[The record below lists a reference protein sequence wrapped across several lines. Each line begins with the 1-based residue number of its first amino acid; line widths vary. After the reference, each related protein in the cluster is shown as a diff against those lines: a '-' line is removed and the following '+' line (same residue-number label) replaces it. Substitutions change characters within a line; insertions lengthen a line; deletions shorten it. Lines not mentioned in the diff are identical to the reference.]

1 MEQMKK
7 IEKAIEK
14 FFRETNEKGDLQK
27 LTPSKLR
34 ICVDLKGEKMKPE
47 VKQKLIDKK
56 WKVTQEGDCYY
67 LS

>member
-1 MEQMKK
+1 MTKV
-7 IEKAIEK
+7 EKAIEK
-14 FFRETNEKGDLQK
+14 FFKETNEKGELKK

>member
-1 MEQMKK
+1 MKK